1 MTTERTYAMIKPDAV
16 AAGHVG
22 EIIAAI
28 EASGLKIRALELMH
42 LTPAQAR
49 GFYRVHVEK
58 PFFPVLL
65 EFMTSGPVVAM
76 VLEGSAAITRWR
88 ALMGPTD
95 PSRAEPEAL
104 RARFGTDIT
113 RNAVH
118 GSDAHDTADAEI
130 AYMFGGRFLDGLV

>member
-1 MTTERTYAMIKPDAV
+1 MTLERTYAMIKPDAV

-22 EIIAAI
+22 EIVAAI
-28 EASGLKIRALELMH
+28 EASGLRIRGLQLVR
-42 LTPAQAR
+42 LSPAQVR
-49 GFYRVHVEK
+49 GFYAVHVEK
-58 PFFPVLL
+58 SFFPVLM

-76 VLEGSAAITRWR
+76 VLEGPAAITRWR

-95 PSRAEPEAL
+95 PSRAEADAL

-118 GSDAHDTADAEI
+118 GSDAPQTAAEEI
-130 AYMFGGRFLDGLV
+130 AYIFGGRVLDGLV